1 MYWLYFARDFY
12 RTAAQESAAPNTHS
26 TPISQIVTVVVRN
39 PAPEPKHAL
48 RTRSAAKRQAE
59 YVVRSEPEEI
69 PATIAAPPPTA
80 ETIQPTPLNAYLQR
94 LSVDGEHA
102 FGVWDEEAGFSMFSA
117 NFERVTGLS
126 SGECAGHDW
135 IHLVHH
141 TQQYSVNEALL
152 AALDGHDGRCLVQV
166 KRLQEDAETRW
177 IMLDIK
183 AATARQPNIMVLLRD
198 LTEQKALEETLKMTE
213 SSLAVSE
220 RSRAAFLS
228 SMSHELRTPLNAIMG
243 FSEMMKSG
251 VFGEL
256 GNPTYKEYAKHI
268 HDSGSTLLGKIND
281 LLDIASMDV
290 GGLQIEESEFYL
302 HEMLAEAIEIH
313 THHAFERQQGIK
325 LDCPLRL
332 EINGDR
338 AKLMCAASHLITNAL
353 RHSKDASEVTVSVRV
368 QGDEGVIISV
378 RDAGE
383 GIPTGQLEIIRN
395 ALAAD
400 VAYFNIESGGIG
412 LGLSLTKELA
422 QRHGGRVMIDSIRHR
437 GTVVSL
443 ILPTQRVLSGMP
455 QKRKR
460 IAE

>member
-12 RTAAQESAAPNTHS
+12 RTGNGANASGAPALDDACESTSASRKRSTH
-26 TPISQIVTVVVRN
+26 
-39 PAPEPKHAL
+39 
-48 RTRSAAKRQAE
+48 AAKRQTE
-59 YVVRSEPEEI
+59 FVVRSEPEF
-69 PATIAAPPPTA
+69 TAPPIEP
-80 ETIQPTPLNAYLQR
+80 IQPSPQHAYLQR

-102 FGVWDEEAGFSMFSA
+102 FGIWDEDAGFSMFSA

-141 TQQYSVNEALL
+141 TQQYAVNEALL

-166 KRLQEDAETRW
+166 RRLKEDAETRW
-177 IMLDIK
+177 LMLDIK
-183 AATARQPNIMVLLRD
+183 APTPRQPSIMVLLRD
-198 LTEQKALEETLKMTE
+198 LTEQKALEEALAQTE
-213 SSLAVSE
+213 SALAVSD

-243 FSEMMKSG
+243 FSEMMKSA

-268 HDSGSTLLGKIND
+268 HESGTALLGKIND
-281 LLDIASMDV
+281 LLDIASMDA
-290 GGLQIEESEFYL
+290 GGLQIEEAEFQL
-302 HEMLAEAIEIH
+302 IGMLNEAIEMH
-313 THHAFERQQGIK
+313 THHAFTRQQSIK
-325 LDCPLRL
+325 LDCPHAL
-332 EINGDR
+332 EITGDR
-338 AKLMCAASHLITNAL
+338 AKLMCATSHLITNAL
-353 RHSKDASEVTVSVRV
+353 RHSAAEAEVTVSVRV
-368 QGDEGVIISV
+368 QQDDGIIISV

-383 GIPTGQLEIIRN
+383 GISQSQLEVIRS

-437 GTVVSL
+437 GTVVSM
-443 ILPTQRVLSGMP
+443 ILPVSRALRGMP
-455 QKRKR
+455 QRRKR
-460 IAE
+460 MAD